1 MSQWLEVIP
10 RHLFKSIT
18 FDFGKEFAN
27 GKALCNQDDIA
38 IYFPNSGTLS
48 QRALKEK
55 SKGLL
60 RKDGLPKE
68 MDFNHVDQAF
78 ISSVANKRNKI
89 PRKSLDYQT
98 PVEVFLS
105 YLDESTL
112 SSLN

>member
-1 MSQWLEVIP
+1 
-10 RHLFKSIT
+10 
-18 FDFGKEFAN
+18 
-27 GKALCNQDDIA
+27 
-38 IYFPNSGTLS
+38 
-48 QRALKEK
+48 
-55 SKGLL
+55 
-60 RKDGLPKE
+60 
-68 MDFNHVDQAF
+68 MDFNQGNQAF